1 MLVQCLF
8 HSGKIECIF
17 LPKMKHLTA
26 LASADRAIILMALPD
41 QVLRPIL
48 EFFHGAAISRAK
60 IVSEKLVPE
69 SSERWIISMFLH
81 QENADW
87 VALLH

>member
-1 MLVQCLF
+1 M
-8 HSGKIECIF
+8 HF

-69 SSERWIISMFLH
+69 KFP
-81 QENADW
+81 
-87 VALLH
+87 ALDHFNVFASRKR